1 MHVDQ
6 RKEGGGKSKSKEVG
20 LGVSIDDYGGRSIGR
35 IFPRA
40 VKKSAPENKVSNY
53 FTVIQISYEDLP
65 LSEDGG
71 HCRRSLMVCGVL
83 FAIKWLNIP
92 GGGCARSAAMVE
104 QQWLAGDYRSKTRK
118 LERHNESHL
127 SMKV

>member
-20 LGVSIDDYGGRSIGR
+20 LGVSIDDYGGRSIGS

-71 HCRRSLMVCGVL
+71 HCRRSLDGLWSAVCDV
-83 FAIKWLNIP
+83 KS
-92 GGGCARSAAMVE
+92 GGCARSAAMVE

>member
-71 HCRRSLMVCGVL
+71 HCRRSLMRGAEEQKGEV
-83 FAIKWLNIP
+83 
-92 GGGCARSAAMVE
+92 RTAATEYLQANLRMF
-104 QQWLAGDYRSKTRK
+104 QQAPVTSIISSTL
-118 LERHNESHL
+118 
-127 SMKV
+127 

>member
-6 RKEGGGKSKSKEVG
+6 RKEGGKSKSKEVG
-20 LGVSIDDYGGRSIGR
+20 LGVSIDDYGGRSIGS

-71 HCRRSLMVCGVL
+71 HCRRSLDGLWSAVCDRGAEEQKGEV
-83 FAIKWLNIP
+83 
-92 GGGCARSAAMVE
+92 RTAATEYLQANLRMF
-104 QQWLAGDYRSKTRK
+104 QQAPVTSIISSTL
-118 LERHNESHL
+118 
-127 SMKV
+127 